1 MDEIKDVTDKK
12 LSKYFSIF
20 VEREWELG
28 DSCWQMANIA
38 ENKIEKMMTN
48 NEIVE
53 KLQNYSE
60 HSWIRVYPFGLRF
73 GSSNFN
79 PLPFMKCGAQ
89 LISLNTQNYDI
100 NYTALKSHFL
110 SNFNCGYELK
120 PKEIIAKKQK
130 KVEMK

>member
-48 NEIVE
+48 N
-53 KLQNYSE
+53 
-60 HSWIRVYPFGLRF
+60 
-73 GSSNFN
+73 
-79 PLPFMKCGAQ
+79 
-89 LISLNTQNYDI
+89 
-100 NYTALKSHFL
+100 
-110 SNFNCGYELK
+110 
-120 PKEIIAKKQK
+120 
-130 KVEMK
+130 